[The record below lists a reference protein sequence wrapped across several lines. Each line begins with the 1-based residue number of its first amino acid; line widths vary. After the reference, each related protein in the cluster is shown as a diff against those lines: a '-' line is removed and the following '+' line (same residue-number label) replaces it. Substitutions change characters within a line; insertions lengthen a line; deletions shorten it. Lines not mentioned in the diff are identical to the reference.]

1 MTRAEELW
9 EKYTGDGGLDGAHRR
24 VSKSDFLAALKE
36 YGAEVRKRD
45 AEICKGYAEYSSN
58 PMNFAENCADTI
70 EGEPLP

>member
-1 MTRAEELW
+1 MTRADELW
-9 EKYTGDGGLDGAHRR
+9 A
-24 VSKSDFLAALKE
+24 DFQYNGWVGPTSFKAALKE
-36 YGAEVRKRD
+36 YGAAIRKRD